1 MFALTKLAV
10 NFAIFALIVIAAYIG
25 ACKILIPA
33 IAGSQV
39 RLLVKSAP
47 GKPHHFRAEV
57 V

>member
-25 ACKILIPA
+25 ACKILVPA
-33 IAGSQV
+33 IAGIQV
-39 RLLVKSAP
+39 GSLVKSGP
-47 GKPHHFRAEV
+47 DKPHHFRAEV